1 MFATGSHD
9 GAVRIWTAPETDSPY
24 ISRATA
30 NPAGTPR
37 NPSPNTLDV
46 GYRTDSPESQFTE
59 SRDGNYE
66 DTIQESS
73 ISGPSG
79 VSNDLLSAPSN
90 NLLTVPS
97 TSSDA
102 ERGQSRAPSIIR
114 TVAFS
119 TQTIPPPS

>member
-24 ISRATA
+24 SSRATT
-30 NPAGTPR
+30 NPAGTSR

-46 GYRTDSPESQFTE
+46 GYRTDSSESPFTE

-73 ISGPSG
+73 IGDPNG
-79 VSNDLLSAPSN
+79 VSNDLLSVPSN
-90 NLLTVPS
+90 NLLTAPS
-97 TSSDA
+97 ISADG
-102 ERGQSRAPSIIR
+102 EQGQSRAPSIVR
-114 TVAFS
+114 RVAFS
-119 TQTIPPPS
+119 TQTMPPP

>member
-24 ISRATA
+24 SSRATT

-37 NPSPNTLDV
+37 SPSPNTLDV

-73 ISGPSG
+73 IGGPSG
-79 VSNDLLSAPSN
+79 VSNDLLSVPPN

-97 TSSDA
+97 TSADG
-102 ERGQSRAPSIIR
+102 EPGQSRAPSIIR

-119 TQTIPPPS
+119 TQTNSPPS

>member
-24 ISRATA
+24 SSRATT

-37 NPSPNTLDV
+37 SPSPNTLDV

-73 ISGPSG
+73 IGGPSG
-79 VSNDLLSAPSN
+79 VSNDLLSVPSN
-90 NLLTVPS
+90 NLLTAPS
-97 TSSDA
+97 ISADG
-102 ERGQSRAPSIIR
+102 EPGQSRAPSIIR
-114 TVAFS
+114 RVAFS
-119 TQTIPPPS
+119 TQTIPPS